1 MTGGTTAATPAA
13 TAAPRAAVAT
23 TPATAANAATAA
35 IAATAVTPATPV
47 AAERPLEISAAENPG
62 AYTGPERRTSPRQAV
77 RAKGMYRNELNPA
90 AAGPVQILNFSM
102 TGVRLWSSRPM
113 KAGERGNVKMEIG
126 PVKWNS
132 RVKVITCEPQD
143 DEGYAV
149 GCVFAQSEAI
159 TRRTAA

>member
-1 MTGGTTAATPAA
+1 VT
-13 TAAPRAAVAT
+13 T
-23 TPATAANAATAA
+23 TPVAAANAATAA
-35 IAATAVTPATPV
+35 IAATATTPAT
-47 AAERPLEISAAENPG
+47 AGAERVLEIAATENPG
-62 AYTGPERRTSPRQAV
+62 TYTGPERRRSPRQAM

-159 TRRTAA
+159 SRRTAA